1 MGVKS
6 VSSNKK
12 WWIAKTLRMASFLK
26 SKGFDVVNTVPD
38 RNNPKYNVFIF
49 DAQQNGFQ
57 DALREYSILIN
68 Q

>member
-1 MGVKS
+1 MNY
-6 VSSNKK
+6 NKK

-26 SKGFDVVNTVPD
+26 NKGFDVVNVVPD

-49 DAQQNGFQ
+49 DMQQDGFQ
-57 DALREYSILIN
+57 EALREYSDMIN